1 MAPAVGFEP
10 TGPLLNINDL
20 APNTHLYTHSD
31 CVELT
36 EIIEK
41 WPKLPKEIRDAIL
54 AIVRS
59 AKWLIQNNLYY
70 ILIITLLL

>member
-1 MAPAVGFEP
+1 MINTPHFKIDGFKVTPAVGFEP
-10 TGPLLNINDL
+10 TGPILKINDL

-54 AIVRS
+54 AIERS
-59 AKWLIQNNLYY
+59 AK
-70 ILIITLLL
+70 

>member
-1 MAPAVGFEP
+1 MTRVVILAVMAPAVGFELTTP
-10 TGPLLNINDL
+10 PLKVNEL
-20 APNTHLYTHSD
+20 AFNTHLYTHSD

-59 AKWLIQNNLYY
+59 TKE
-70 ILIITLLL
+70 T